1 METDSEE
8 FVMME
13 NDGYAKR
20 HTHDEN
26 PNQNDLKYSPE
37 DIYNDELLNGL
48 VLLTKNNLRNFRIA
62 RNLTSNEVSSM
73 CNIPFSSYSRL
84 EDLSKGSSNINLL
97 SIIKYSIALGIPIE
111 EIVPLKVSKKSMSNG
126 MRFEQL
132 TRNADAKTINFL
144 FVMCEKF
151 LKYTDQI

>member
-8 FVMME
+8 FVIME
-13 NDGYAKR
+13 NDDYAKK
-20 HTHDEN
+20 HMHN
-26 PNQNDLKYSPE
+26 NDSPDNELKYSPD
-37 DIYNDELLNGL
+37 DIYDDKLMNGL
-48 VLLTKNNLRNFRIA
+48 ILLTKNNFRNFRIA
-62 RNLTSNEVSSM
+62 RNLTANEVSSM

-97 SIIKYSIALGIPIE
+97 SVIKYSIALGIPIE

-132 TRNADAKTINFL
+132 TRNADIKTINFL